1 MHHSRIIRKF
11 VSQAIMY
18 SQIDSNKR
26 KTVLLISIFIAFI
39 ITIGFFLNYYYE
51 AGSGIIVIAI
61 IVSLA
66 MSLISYYKGDKMALW
81 SAKAKEI
88 EKADNPYVYRM
99 VENLC
104 IASGLPTPKV
114 HIINSPALN
123 AFATGRDPKHASIA
137 LTTGIIEALENEE
150 LEGVIAHE
158 LSHIK
163 NYDIRLMTI
172 VVVLVGTIALIGDF
186 FWRMQFY
193 GGGGRKRSNNN
204 SGGKGGA
211 IILIVGLIFLIL
223 SPIIAEI
230 IKLAISR
237 KREYLADASGS
248 LLTRY
253 PEGLARAL
261 EKINSSPA
269 ELKTASTATAHLF
282 ISNPLKKKNFSKL
295 FSTHPPIE
303 DRVMKLRSM

>member
-1 MHHSRIIRKF
+1 
-11 VSQAIMY
+11 MY

-26 KTVLLISIFIAFI
+26 KTLLLITIFIAFI
-39 ITIGFFLNYYYE
+39 LAIGYILAEYMGYGY
-51 AGSGIIVIAI
+51 GMMVLAI
-61 IVSLA
+61 IVSGGMTLV
-66 MSLISYYKGDKMALW
+66 SYFKGDKIALA
-81 SAKAKEI
+81 STGAKAIAKE
-88 EKADNPYVYRM
+88 DNPYVYRM

-104 IASGLPTPKV
+104 ITAGVPTPKV
-114 HIINSPALN
+114 YIIDSPAMN
-123 AFATGRDPKHASIA
+123 AFATGRDPEHASIA
-137 LTTGIIEALENEE
+137 LTTGIISALENEE

-172 VVVLVGTIALIGDF
+172 VVVLVGTIALLSSWF
-186 FWRMQFY
+186 FRARLF
-193 GGGGRKRSNNN
+193 GIGGGRRSS
-204 SGGKGGA
+204 SGKNGGQLGT
-211 IILIVGLIFLIL
+211 IIMIIGIVLLIL

-261 EKINSSPA
+261 EKISKSNTP
-269 ELKTASTATAHLF
+269 LPNASAATAHLF
-282 ISNPLKKKNFSKL
+282 ISNPLKGKGMGKL

-303 DRVMKLRSM
+303 ERIAKLRGMA